1 MADGGGVSQSSACE
15 PGRCRQP
22 RADPSVLRALVRLAS
37 LVTTTTGEED
47 LVEAVAETA
56 RDLLAADSL
65 SVSRMEPDGNSITTV
80 INVGD
85 LGPGEVRWPTDEVY
99 RVADFPLTLAFLRG
113 EAMLRWSTDV
123 DDPAAEPQELALLRS
138 LGKASSLKTP
148 IRLAGEVWGELWA
161 SRGHGSPRFVDADVD
176 LAEVI
181 VALVAAGLA
190 QGGAWRAVQAQAS
203 TDPMTGL
210 ANRRAFDEHL
220 TSHLAAARAAGVPLA
235 LLVGDVNGLKQ
246 CNDARGH
253 AAGDDALLHV
263 AAALTAASS
272 HVPSAL
278 AARLG
283 GDEFALVLPGLG
295 ASEALAVAQHW
306 CDRSR
311 HPVHGT
317 SLACGLAVA
326 AVGEVVDARDLT
338 RAADLAQYSAK
349 TTRSPVPVL
358 APRPPRAAGA

>member
-1 MADGGGVSQSSACE
+1 MADGGEVSQASACE

-22 RADPSVLRALVRLAS
+22 GRADPAVLRALVRLAS

-65 SVSRMEPDGNSITTV
+65 SVSRMEPDGTSIVTLV
-80 INVGD
+80 NVGE
-85 LGPGEVRWPTDEVY
+85 LGPGEVRRPVDEVY
-99 RVADFPLTLAFLRG
+99 RVADFPQTLAFLRG
-113 EAMLRWSTDV
+113 EEMIRWATDV
-123 DDPAAEPQELALLRS
+123 DDPEAEPQELALLRS

-148 IRLAGEVWGELWA
+148 IRLAGQVWGELWA
-161 SRGHGSPRFVDADVD
+161 SRGHASPRFDDADVD

-190 QGGAWRAVQAQAS
+190 QAGAWRAVRAQAS
-203 TDPMTGL
+203 TDAMTGL

-220 TSHLAAARAAGVPLA
+220 SAHLAATRAAGVPLA
-235 LLVGDVNGLKQ
+235 LLVGDVNGLKR
-246 CNDARGH
+246 CNDTRGH
-253 AAGDDALLHV
+253 AAGDDALLQV
-263 AAALTAASS
+263 AAALTAAAS

-295 ASEALAVAQHW
+295 ATEALAVAQHW
-306 CDRSR
+306 CDRAR
-311 HPVHGT
+311 HPLHGT
-317 SLACGLAVA
+317 SLSCGLAVA
-326 AVGEVVDARDLT
+326 PAGEGVDARDLT

-349 TTRSPVPVL
+349 AAGSRVPVL
-358 APRPPRAAGA
+358 ARPPR